1 MLESV
6 NVSEKPAEFLAWD
19 KRAGRP
25 AGGREP
31 KIPADRMSH
40 TTGIFHLTRELDS
53 RPFYG
58 GKYMHKPLFL
68 ITAGSV
74 AAVGALVVAS
84 ALPAGAATSV
94 RAETTAFTPCTPP
107 TGGGCADTPV
117 TFTLT
122 TTGVLAITAPTA
134 TVDLGSGVSHNV
146 GSVIGLPRNFGAV
159 AVTDNRALD
168 PADWTATVSS
178 TDFTNSV
185 TPADVIPA
193 TAATY
198 TAGTIGSDLVSGL
211 PYSAADITDNTPVT
225 LSGTAQ
231 DVVTE
236 AGADGDNA
244 ATWTPTIAV
253 AVPAGAVVGIYDGT
267 VTHSVS

>member
-1 MLESV
+1 
-6 NVSEKPAEFLAWD
+6 
-19 KRAGRP
+19 
-25 AGGREP
+25 
-31 KIPADRMSH
+31 
-40 TTGIFHLTRELDS
+40 
-53 RPFYG
+53 
-58 GKYMHKPLFL
+58 MHKPLFL

-134 TVDLGSGVSHNV
+134 TVDLGSGASHNV
-146 GSVIGLPRNFGAV
+146 GSGIGLPRNFGAV

-193 TAATY
+193 TDATY
-198 TAGTIGSDLVSGL
+198 TAGAITVDLGSGL
-211 PYSAADITDNTPVT
+211 P
-225 LSGTAQ
+225 LSTGIVDDTGTGLGLTNGAQ

-236 AGADGDNA
+236 TGFDGDNA

>member
-94 RAETTAFTPCTPP
+94 RAETMALTAPA
-107 TGGGCADTPV
+107 ADTPV

-159 AVTDNRALD
+159 TVTDNRALD
-168 PADWTATVSS
+168 PADWIATVSS
-178 TDFTNSV
+178 TGFTNSV

>member
-1 MLESV
+1 
-6 NVSEKPAEFLAWD
+6 
-19 KRAGRP
+19 
-25 AGGREP
+25 
-31 KIPADRMSH
+31 
-40 TTGIFHLTRELDS
+40 
-53 RPFYG
+53 
-58 GKYMHKPLFL
+58 MHKPLFL

-94 RAETTAFTPCTPP
+94 RAETMALTAPA
-107 TGGGCADTPV
+107 ADTPV

-159 AVTDNRALD
+159 TVTDNRALD

-178 TDFTNSV
+178 TDFKNSV

-236 AGADGDNA
+236 TGFDGDNA

>member
-1 MLESV
+1 
-6 NVSEKPAEFLAWD
+6 
-19 KRAGRP
+19 
-25 AGGREP
+25 
-31 KIPADRMSH
+31 
-40 TTGIFHLTRELDS
+40 
-53 RPFYG
+53 
-58 GKYMHKPLFL
+58 MHKPLFL

-94 RAETTAFTPCTPP
+94 RAETMALTAPA
-107 TGGGCADTPV
+107 ADTPV

-193 TAATY
+193 TDATY
-198 TAGTIGSDLVSGL
+198 TAGAITVDLGSGL
-211 PYSAADITDNTPVT
+211 P
-225 LSGTAQ
+225 LSTGIVDDTGTGLGLTNGAQ

-236 AGADGDNA
+236 TGFDGDNA